1 MIYQEAT
8 PMRKV
13 TATGAAGTQ
22 RGLRALRT
30 ASSICI
36 RSTKPPVQGQQYLDL
51 YVLQRDKARWG
62 QLKARAEEM
71 IRSIDKA
78 MNKLGLGP
86 HCLEGPPAT
95 QGARETRP
103 PTIVVRSQSRKLPC
117 RGRSE
122 KVA

>member
-1 MIYQEAT
+1 
-8 PMRKV
+8 MRKV
-13 TATGAAGTQ
+13 TASGG
-22 RGLRALRT
+22 RPCGLRAIRT

-51 YVLQRDKARWG
+51 YVLQRDRARWG
-62 QLKARAEEM
+62 QLKDRADEM

-78 MNKLGLGP
+78 MGRLGLGP
-86 HCLEGPPAT
+86 HGLSGRT
-95 QGARETRP
+95 TKGNRETRRQS
-103 PTIVVRSQSRKLPC
+103 IVIRGQSRC

>member
-1 MIYQEAT
+1 
-8 PMRKV
+8 MRKI
-13 TATGAAGTQ
+13 TATGAANPQ

-51 YVLQRDKARWG
+51 YVLQRDRARWG
-62 QLKARAEEM
+62 QLKDRAEEM

-78 MNKLGLGP
+78 MVKLGLGS
-86 HCLEGPPAT
+86 HCLAGPAT
-95 QGARETRP
+95 AAQRQTRQ
-103 PTIVVRSQSRKLPC
+103 PTIVVRNQSKQQPA

>member
-1 MIYQEAT
+1 
-8 PMRKV
+8 MRKV
-13 TATGAAGTQ
+13 TASGELQ

-51 YVLQRDKARWG
+51 YVLQRDRARWG
-62 QLKARAEEM
+62 QLKGRAEEM

-78 MNKLGLGP
+78 MNRLGLGA
-86 HCLEGPPAT
+86 HCLAEPLPTRAT
-95 QGARETRP
+95 KERSQTRQ
-103 PTIVVRSQSRKLPC
+103 PTILVRNQTKQPS